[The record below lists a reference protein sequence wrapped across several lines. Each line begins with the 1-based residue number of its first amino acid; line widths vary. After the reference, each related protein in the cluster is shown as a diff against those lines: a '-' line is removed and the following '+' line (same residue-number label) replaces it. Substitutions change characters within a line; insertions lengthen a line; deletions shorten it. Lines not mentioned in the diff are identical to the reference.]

1 MNLSIWNLNCMFSV
15 CVFVVR
21 IYCFVRNIFCVT
33 FLICVYFVHFNLSG
47 VWLFKVIHLDEV
59 NINLYYA
66 QCSFFQIDRRIYTLK
81 LLCARACVRVDRQIC
96 CVVYTFNVCHWIYWM
111 LETLDWHRNRL
122 LQQQT
127 KTKQKQVWFDWKQQ
141 NTKTHYGKSV
151 VEKNKRKIKTRK
163 YLQLPQFQWENEN
176 KNVNRQNENCHR

>member
-1 MNLSIWNLNCMFSV
+1 MFSV

-47 VWLFKVIHLDEV
+47 VWLFKVIRLDEV

-66 QCSFFQIDRRIYTLK
+66 QCSFFHIDRRIYTLK

-111 LETLDWHRNRL
+111 LRIWTDIEIGYCNN
-122 LQQQT
+122 
-127 KTKQKQVWFDWKQQ
+127 KQKQ
-141 NTKTHYGKSV
+141 N
-151 VEKNKRKIKTRK
+151 KNKFDLIENNKTQK
-163 YLQLPQFQWENEN
+163 HIMENPL
-176 KNVNRQNENCHR
+176 